1 MKVGDLVKF
10 VGSKVYGLVVG
21 TGDAPDLIRVR
32 WWRSRRVSTVRIS
45 GLEVV
50 SESR

>member
-10 VGSKVYGLVVG
+10 VDGKIYGLVVG

-32 WWRSRRVSTVRIS
+32 WWRSRRVSTVRFYD
-45 GLEVV
+45 LEVI